1 MAGID
6 ARPTSRLK
14 GRILVGTASE
24 MGTTRDGPDRPVP
37 DDNVSP
43 ASLVEGHPSDPER
56 TPHLRGGWPVT
67 MGSLRRRKAIPTVGS
82 TPFHLRPQLRIGVI
96 TAYPPGRNSLNE
108 FGFHLVKHLA
118 RQDDVEAVVLYADET
133 DAGRPPEMPNVESLP
148 CWKFNSVA
156 NLLRIGHAIR
166 RTKPDAV
173 LLNLQF
179 ATFGDQRV
187 PGGLGL
193 LTPMM
198 LRIMRVPSL
207 VILHNLADNV
217 DMQDAG
223 FAGSAVAA
231 RLMKL
236 AGRVLTR
243 AILTADVVALTIPR
257 YVEYLHTSYGAKN
270 ALLAPHG
277 SFEDVAVPA
286 FGVPAGRR
294 KIMAFGK
301 WGTYKTVDMLVEA
314 YQELLQRGYQD
325 IELVLA
331 GTDSPNSAGYMADV
345 ASRYSD
351 VPHLT
356 LTGYVAEQDVADLFS
371 SSAVVA
377 FPYTSTTGS
386 SGVLH
391 QAGEY
396 GRAAVLPRIGDLIDI
411 IEEEGFRGVYFE
423 PGDPISLADA
433 LAKVLDDDSLRE
445 DLGRRNFAAAS
456 GIPMS
461 EVVHWHVVHVRR
473 ILDRRML
480 GRAVTR

>member
-1 MAGID
+1 MPVTCSVPLRSEGKVSDGVLI
-6 ARPTSRLK
+6 R
-14 GRILVGTASE
+14 VGYNT
-24 MGTTRDGPDRPVP
+24 GG
-37 DDNVSP
+37 
-43 ASLVEGHPSDPER
+43 R
-56 TPHLRGGWPVT
+56 TPDLRRTGGQPVVMKT
-67 MGSLRRRKAIPTVGS
+67 LRRRKAPPIVELA
-82 TPFHLRPQLRIGVI
+82 PFHLRRNLRLGVV
-96 TAYPPGRNSLNE
+96 TAFPPGRNSLNE

-133 DAGRPPEMPNVESLP
+133 DAGPPPDIPGVEP
-148 CWKFNSVA
+148 VVCWKFNGIS
-156 NLLRIGHAIR
+156 NLLRIGQAVR
-166 RTKPDAV
+166 RTRPDAV

-179 ATFGDQRV
+179 ATFGDQRA

-193 LTPMM
+193 LTPLM
-198 LRIMRVPSL
+198 LRVMRVPTL

-223 FAGSAVAA
+223 FAGSALTA
-231 RLMKL
+231 RLLKL
-236 AGRVLTR
+236 AGRALTR

-277 SFEDVAVPA
+277 SFEDVAVPV

-301 WGTYKTVDMLVEA
+301 WGTYKTVDVLVAA

-325 IELVLA
+325 LELVVA
-331 GTDSPNSAGYMADV
+331 GTDSPNSAGYMAGV
-345 ASRYSD
+345 ATRCAD
-351 VPHLT
+351 VPNLT
-356 LTGYVAEQDVADLFS
+356 FTGYVAEEDVAALFG

-473 ILDRRML
+473 ILDRRLL
-480 GRAVTR
+480 GRAVKQ